1 MAGSRAPRQGADV
14 SRRTVLASGGAF
26 ALASACGGGAE
37 PAGSGQLSGKPST
50 KPKELLVR
58 TWGDP
63 WQSSYANG
71 PGKAFTQAT
80 GIPVR
85 FDTSDYR
92 EMQAKVRQAVGSNR
106 RPPVDVVVTIEEL
119 AFAASVQRLSTPLDP
134 KVVKNF
140 EVLNPSGR
148 PRQGTGYVNAY
159 SYSQPIVY
167 AKDRVQFPSGISW
180 SELWKPTYRGRLF
193 VTSTYTS
200 LLFPTAKLLGLQP
213 GKDDLKPAFDRIAQ
227 LRPNLVAAG
236 DEEEFIS
243 GIASKEFDAGITLTG
258 TALGNDNLAWVVPQE
273 GSVVSFEAL
282 YVPRGLPA
290 DTTYYA
296 QVFIDTVLEAAV
308 LTDLA
313 AALGQV
319 PTNPRSKPDQR
330 FLSDPAAFPFTQEDF
345 DKYAILVPPDVSLR
359 NGDAWQAAYSAAINL

>member
-1 MAGSRAPRQGADV
+1 MAGRNALDPGSGVPR
-14 SRRTVLASGGAF
+14 RLVLASGSAV
-26 ALASACGGGAE
+26 ALAACGGSE
-37 PAGSGQLSGKPST
+37 PAGSGQAAGTPST

-63 WQSSYANG
+63 WQSSYAKG
-71 PGKAFTQAT
+71 PARVFTERT

-92 EMQAKVRQAVGSNR
+92 EMQAKIRQAVGSKR
-106 RPPVDVVVTIEEL
+106 RPPVDVVSTIEEL
-119 AFAASVQRLSTPLDP
+119 AFAASVQRLSTDLDP

-140 EVLNPSGR
+140 SVLNANGR
-148 PRQGTGYVNAY
+148 PRQGAGYVNAY

-167 AKDRVQFPSGISW
+167 AKDRVQLPAKISW
-180 SELWKPTYRGRLF
+180 SELWKPAYRGRLF

-200 LLFPTAKLLGLQP
+200 LLYPTAKMMGLQP
-213 GKDDLKPAFDRIAQ
+213 GKDDLKPAFDRIAE

-243 GIASKEFDAGITLTG
+243 GITSKQFDAGITLTG
-258 TALGNDNLAWVVPQE
+258 TALGQDNLAWVVPQE
-273 GSVVSFEAL
+273 GSVVSFESL

-308 LTDLA
+308 LTNLA

-319 PTNPRSKPDQR
+319 PTNPQSKPDQR
-330 FLSDPAAFPFTQEDF
+330 FASDPAAFPFTQADF
-345 DKYAILVPPDVSLR
+345 DKYAIVVPPDVSLR
-359 NGDAWQAAYSAAINL
+359 NGDAWQAAYTAAINL

>member
-1 MAGSRAPRQGADV
+1 MTGSGVPQQGSGI
-14 SRRTVLASGGAF
+14 SRRTVLASGGASV
-26 ALASACGGGAE
+26 LASACGGDAE
-37 PAGSGQLSGKPST
+37 PVGSGQVSGTPST

-63 WQSSYANG
+63 WESAYADG
-71 PGKAFTQAT
+71 PGRAFTEAT

-85 FDTSDYR
+85 IDTSDYR

-106 RPPVDVVVTIEEL
+106 RPPVDVVSTIEEL

-134 KVVKNF
+134 DVVTNF
-140 EVLNPSGR
+140 DVLNPSGR
-148 PRQGTGYVNAY
+148 PSRGTGYVNAY

-167 AKDRVQFPSGISW
+167 AKDRIEFPASISW
-180 SELWKPTYRGRLF
+180 SELWKPEYRGRLF

-213 GKDDLKPAFDRIAQ
+213 GKDDLGPAFDRIAE
-227 LRPNLVAAG
+227 LRPNIVAAG
-236 DEEEFIS
+236 DEEEFIAGISS
-243 GIASKEFDAGITLTG
+243 GEFDAGITLTG
-258 TALGNDNLAWVVPQE
+258 TALGSDNLAWVVPEE
-273 GSVVSFEAL
+273 GSVVSFESL

-290 DTTYYA
+290 DTAYYA
-296 QVFIDTVLEAAV
+296 QVFIDTVLEADV

-319 PTNPRSKPDQR
+319 PTNPQSNPDER
-330 FLSDPAAFPFTQEDF
+330 FLSDPAAFPFSQEDF
-345 DKYAILVPPDVSLR
+345 DTYAILVPPEVSLR